1 MRETA
6 SATTAQEFRAELDR
20 LCSKPFP
27 ADERWEERTGEQI
40 GIRMMR
46 VPYAGGNQIDV
57 TVELFWR
64 RMPLPDPVEA
74 ENDTEAFAA
83 FAAALN
89 DPQVGMR
96 MAACEALGHLGHA
109 GTTELLH
116 HALQDESALVRAAAR
131 RGLAMLEVPRGRR
144 ADLSSVRLVL
154 WRQVAHLWRL
164 VTAAVTDKRGRV
176 VFREVPADAVVRV
189 QVLAETLPGRV
200 RLPAQ
205 PRHAGQALAALDA
218 NATSRPQ
225 MRPQAGEITVGA
237 GSLAWTVSGQKDGP
251 LVLELRSSAEQ
262 FRGGGVEVRVR
273 RGETHDVVHHTVVPF
288 KEGFRETVVAT
299 VPLTGVDLSADCDI
313 EVDPLVPPP
322 SSGE

>member
-1 MRETA
+1 MTETV

-27 ADERWEERTGEQI
+27 ADERWEERTGEQV
-40 GIRMMR
+40 GLRMVR
-46 VPYAGGNQIDV
+46 APYADGNQVDV

-89 DPQVGMR
+89 DPQGGRR

-116 HALQDESALVRAAAR
+116 HALQDKSALVRAAAQ

-176 VFREVPADAVVRV
+176 VFREVPADALVRV
-189 QVLAETLPGRV
+189 QVLAGTLPGRV
-200 RLPAQ
+200 ILPAQ

-225 MRPQAGEITVGA
+225 MRPQAGEITVEA
-237 GSLAWTVSGQKDGP
+237 GRLVWTVSEQKDG
-251 LVLELRSSAEQ
+251 LLELELRSSAEHL
-262 FRGGGVEVRVR
+262 RGGGVEVRVR
-273 RGETHDVVHHTVVPF
+273 RGAIHETVQYIVVPF
-288 KEGFRETVVAT
+288 KEGFRTLVAT
-299 VPLTGVDLSADCDI
+299 VPLTGIDLSADYDI